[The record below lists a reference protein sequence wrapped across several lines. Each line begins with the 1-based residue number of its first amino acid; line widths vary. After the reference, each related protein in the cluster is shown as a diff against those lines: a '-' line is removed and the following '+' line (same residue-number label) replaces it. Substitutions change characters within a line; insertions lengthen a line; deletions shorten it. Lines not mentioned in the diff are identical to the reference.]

1 MSDEQL
7 TALTIAI
14 GLMTREGIHQNAQVL
29 KDLRTEL
36 STRRTVSGQEA
47 IGEVRGN
54 GVQWFDQN
62 PHAYPVG
69 TKFYAAPIPA
79 TEPKEP
85 K

>member
-1 MSDEQL
+1 MSAREDFE
-7 TALTIAI
+7 AWWEKEGWGDRGDDKDI
-14 GLMTREGIHQNAQVL
+14 GWDAWQAA
-29 KDLRTEL
+29 
-36 STRRTVSGQEA
+36 RRTVSGQEA